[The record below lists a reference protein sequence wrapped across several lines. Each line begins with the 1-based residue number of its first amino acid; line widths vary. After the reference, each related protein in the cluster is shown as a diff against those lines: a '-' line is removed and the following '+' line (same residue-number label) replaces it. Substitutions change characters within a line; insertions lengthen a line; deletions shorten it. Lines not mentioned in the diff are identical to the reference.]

1 MALEGFKPVK
11 LKERRAIEPSI
22 APCANCGS
30 TKYIKSYM
38 NYTKV
43 CGEKILFFELY
54 CDECGYC
61 IRKEGFDCRR
71 NAIMEWNRRYK
82 NGRE

>member
-43 CGEKILFFELY
+43 CGEKILFF
-54 CDECGYC
+54 
-61 IRKEGFDCRR
+61 
-71 NAIMEWNRRYK
+71 
-82 NGRE
+82 